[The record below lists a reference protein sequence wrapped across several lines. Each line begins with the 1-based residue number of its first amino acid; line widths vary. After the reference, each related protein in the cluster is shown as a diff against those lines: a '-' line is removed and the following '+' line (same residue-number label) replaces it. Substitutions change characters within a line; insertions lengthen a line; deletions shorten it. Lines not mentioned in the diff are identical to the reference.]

1 MQMSAD
7 DLMFSIDQH
16 QQNIWELINDIKLRQ
31 QAIYSISEKPV
42 NQQTQFTLSQNT
54 QHLQNFYKFSAP
66 QQAQFKQQLGGVLQ
80 MSPQLQKFTESL
92 KSSKSLDESKQVLE
106 LSDHLDENVQENNEV
121 QEVSVHSSSTSDE
134 HVQEQPVQEFSH
146 HSSDILEL
154 SDHQSEKIAIEPPV
168 DSYVNNQSQITTK
181 LIQELQQEEV
191 IEIPC
196 SPMRKALDPEFVN
209 ISTVS
214 EHIQVEQVPEKEVNN
229 DFLNHLNGIN
239 IQKKKKIQETMHDQR
254 KRQIKCMSFNLL
266 NGQRQKEA
274 SQNWEQ
280 RFNAVISVILTHGP
294 DIIGTQEA
302 YHWQLD
308 QIRNHLPLYGQ
319 YGSSRNGFYNE
330 KADEFCAVLYKK
342 DKFRVVQGETFF
354 LSETPE
360 LVSKSWGSVFNRIA
374 TAVKFEIL
382 ASGKQ
387 FWFFSTQLDFSSDEA
402 VRCNQTHVLLERMQK
417 LNAEGLPV
425 VLSGDFHSPSFG
437 PAHQKLTQDGH
448 LRDAASKAREV
459 GKMTESSVRGSDM
472 QARKNRLYEGLF
484 GKKTHQDWIFTDKD
498 TEVLTFAVC
507 TDKYDGVYPALHY
520 PIVSDLEFK

>member
-1 MQMSAD
+1 MKYR
-7 DLMFSIDQH
+7 
-16 QQNIWELINDIKLRQ
+16 QNNIQELINDLKKFHNDKI
-31 QAIYSISEKPV
+31 
-42 NQQTQFTLSQNT
+42 NQL
-54 QHLQNFYKFSAP
+54 
-66 QQAQFKQQLGGVLQ
+66 
-80 MSPQLQKFTESL
+80 
-92 KSSKSLDESKQVLE
+92 LE
-106 LSDHLDENVQENNEV
+106 QYTG
-121 QEVSVHSSSTSDE
+121 QYQY
-134 HVQEQPVQEFSH
+134 QEQNNTINQNSH
-146 HSSDILEL
+146 QFNTLTGQIN
-154 SDHQSEKIAIEPPV
+154 I
-168 DSYVNNQSQITTK
+168 NNQIKSVST
-181 LIQELQQEEV
+181 E
-191 IEIPC
+191 
-196 SPMRKALDPEFVN
+196 KALNNYLDREEIDIPGPNQNDPEF
-209 ISTVS
+209 STT
-214 EHIQVEQVPEKEVNN
+214 ETKTEPNREQNKIE
-229 DFLNHLNGIN
+229 HLNKIY
-239 IQKKKKIQETMHDQR
+239 IQKKKKIEESIIEQK
-254 KRQIKCMSFNLL
+254 KRQVKCMSFNLL
-266 NGQRQKEA
+266 NGQRHTDP
-274 SQNWEQ
+274 SYNWEN
-280 RFNAVISVILTHGP
+280 REKAVIQVIRTHDP
-294 DIIGTQEA
+294 DILGTQEA

-308 QIRNHLPLYGQ
+308 YIRWNLPQYKQ

-402 VRCNQTHVLLERMQK
+402 VRCNQTQVLLERMQK

-437 PAHQKLTQDGH
+437 PAHQKLTQEGH

>member
-1 MQMSAD
+1 MK
-7 DLMFSIDQH
+7 FR
-16 QQNIWELINDIKLRQ
+16 QNNIHKQINDLKKFHSDKINQLLEQYTREYQYREQKDTVNQNCHQFNTLTNQQYINNQIK
-31 QAIYSISEKPV
+31 SIS
-42 NQQTQFTLSQNT
+42 
-54 QHLQNFYKFSAP
+54 
-66 QQAQFKQQLGGVLQ
+66 
-80 MSPQLQKFTESL
+80 TE
-92 KSSKSLDESKQVLE
+92 KSL
-106 LSDHLDENVQENNEV
+106 NNISYRE
-121 QEVSVHSSSTSDE
+121 EIDIPGSPRLNE
-134 HVQEQPVQEFSH
+134 PEFSTN
-146 HSSDILEL
+146 ETK
-154 SDHQSEKIAIEPPV
+154 SE
-168 DSYVNNQSQITTK
+168 
-181 LIQELQQEEV
+181 
-191 IEIPC
+191 
-196 SPMRKALDPEFVN
+196 
-209 ISTVS
+209 
-214 EHIQVEQVPEKEVNN
+214 PEKEQNK
-229 DFLNHLNGIN
+229 FEHLNKIN
-239 IQKKKKIQETMHDQR
+239 IQKKKKIEESIIEQK
-254 KRQIKCMSFNLL
+254 KRQVKCMSFNLL
-266 NGQRQKEA
+266 NGQRHKDP
-274 SQNWEQ
+274 SYNWEN
-280 RFNAVISVILTHGP
+280 REKAVIQVIRTHDP
-294 DIIGTQEA
+294 DILGTQEA

-308 QIRNHLPLYGQ
+308 YIRWNLPQYLQ
-319 YGSSRNGFYNE
+319 YGASRNGYYNE
-330 KADEFCAVLYKK
+330 QADEFCAVLYKK
-342 DKFRVVQGETFF
+342 DKFKVVQGETFF

-402 VRCNQTHVLLERMQK
+402 VRCNQTQVLLERMQK

-437 PAHQKLTQDGH
+437 PAHQKLTQEGH

>member
-31 QAIYSISEKPV
+31 QAMNSISEKPV
-42 NQQTQFTLSQNT
+42 NQQTQFILSQNT
-54 QHLQNFYKFSAP
+54 QHQQNFYKFSAH
-66 QQAQFKQQLGGVLQ
+66 QQAQFKQQLGGILQ
-80 MSPQLQKFTESL
+80 MSPQLQKFADSL

-106 LSDHLDENVQENNEV
+106 LSDHSDEIVQTNNVQEI
-121 QEVSVHSSSTSDE
+121 SVHSSSTSDE
-134 HVQEQPVQEFSH
+134 HEVQEFSH
-146 HSSDILEL
+146 HSNEIQEL
-154 SDHQSEKIAIEPPV
+154 SDHKSVEIAIEPPV
-168 DSYVNNQSQITTK
+168 DSYINQSQIITDK
-181 LIQELQQEEV
+181 ALIQELSQEEEA

-209 ISTVS
+209 LSNVS
-214 EHIQVEQVPEKEVNN
+214 EQIQVEQNQEPKKAVNN

-266 NGQRQKEA
+266 NGQRQKEMN
-274 SQNWEQ
+274 QNWEQ

-342 DKFRVVQGETFF
+342 DKLKVIQGETFF

-402 VRCNQTHVLLERMQK
+402 VRCNQTQVLLERMQK
-417 LNAEGLPV
+417 LNAEGLSV

>member
-1 MQMSAD
+1 MKY
-7 DLMFSIDQH
+7 H
-16 QQNIWELINDIKLRQ
+16 QNNIQELINDLKKFHIDKINQLLEQYTGQYQYQEQNNTINQNSHQFNTLTGQININNQIK
-31 QAIYSISEKPV
+31 SVS
-42 NQQTQFTLSQNT
+42 
-54 QHLQNFYKFSAP
+54 
-66 QQAQFKQQLGGVLQ
+66 
-80 MSPQLQKFTESL
+80 TE
-92 KSSKSLDESKQVLE
+92 KSLNNYLDREEIDIPGSPKQ
-106 LSDHLDENVQENNEV
+106 N
-121 QEVSVHSSSTSDE
+121 
-134 HVQEQPVQEFSH
+134 
-146 HSSDILEL
+146 
-154 SDHQSEKIAIEPPV
+154 
-168 DSYVNNQSQITTK
+168 
-181 LIQELQQEEV
+181 
-191 IEIPC
+191 
-196 SPMRKALDPEFVN
+196 DPEF
-209 ISTVS
+209 STT
-214 EHIQVEQVPEKEVNN
+214 ETKTEPNREQNKFE
-229 DFLNHLNGIN
+229 HLNKIN
-239 IQKKKKIQETMHDQR
+239 IQKKKKIEESIIEQK
-254 KRQIKCMSFNLL
+254 KRQVKCMSFNLL
-266 NGQRQKEA
+266 NGQRHTDP
-274 SQNWEQ
+274 SYNWEN
-280 RFNAVISVILTHGP
+280 REKAVIQVIRTHDP
-294 DIIGTQEA
+294 DILGTQEA

-308 QIRNHLPLYGQ
+308 YIRWNLPQYKQ
-319 YGSSRNGFYNE
+319 YGSSRNGYYNE

-402 VRCNQTHVLLERMQK
+402 VRCNQTQVLLERMQK

-437 PAHQKLTQDGH
+437 PAHQKLTQEGH